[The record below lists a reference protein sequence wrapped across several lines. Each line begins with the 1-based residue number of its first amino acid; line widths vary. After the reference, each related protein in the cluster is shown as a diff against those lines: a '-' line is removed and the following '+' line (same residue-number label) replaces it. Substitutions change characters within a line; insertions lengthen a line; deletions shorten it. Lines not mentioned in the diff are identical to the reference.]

1 MVLKTGCRMFIS
13 RTLSRF
19 KDSNKPVSENSEEG
33 VRLGWYHRLNNAHCI
48 CWPSHCMLSFLL
60 STKSKEYLVLPT
72 WQHTSGV
79 SSLQYFIC
87 LQSAGFHSQLCPAL
101 QPTSSDEDTLACTR
115 SNKATM
121 LIVFLIDKAQGTQLA
136 LPCQPQAT
144 LNIHSLLIP
153 EWLHFAAA
161 SGTNT
166 SSSLLTDGPET
177 RVHTASFSAGDA
189 SHTHTY
195 LPQGGLSHS
204 RVTST
209 WSPKSQ
215 VWNS

>member
-13 RTLSRF
+13 RTLSGF

-153 EWLHFAAA
+153 EWLHFAP
-161 SGTNT
+161 TQVPLF
-166 SSSLLTDGPET
+166 SLTALKPECT
-177 RVHTASFSAGDA
+177 QPVSVQVMH
-189 SHTHTY
+189 HTHTHICRK
-195 LPQGGLSHS
+195 GAW
-204 RVTST
+204 VTPEWLQPDHRNHRCET
-209 WSPKSQ
+209 R
-215 VWNS
+215 NL